1 MSRNKLSDYVV
12 GRVMTLLQPINLT
25 KYKHTRKPTGTPD
38 EFIVVNAFSTGSGI
52 MQKFVLNVNYHKKNL
67 SGGVPDNL
75 KLQSNSQAILDILE
89 EYESADMLIEFETQ
103 EIVSESQFDEHYS
116 SLRFSLTMINNQ

>member
-1 MSRNKLSDYVV
+1 MSRNKLSDYIV
-12 GRVMTLLQPINLT
+12 GRVLTLLSSINVT
-25 KYKHTRKPTGTPD
+25 KYKHTRPASGTPD
-38 EFIVVNAFSTGSGI
+38 QFIVVNAFSTSSGI

-103 EIVSESQFDEHYS
+103 ETVPESQFDEHYS
-116 SLRFSLTMINNQ
+116 NLRFSLKMINNT

>member
-12 GRVMTLLQPINLT
+12 GRVMTLLSSINVT
-25 KYKHTRKPTGTPD
+25 KYKHTRPSSAAPD
-38 EFIVVNAFSTGSGI
+38 QFIVVNAFSTGSGI

-67 SGGVPDNL
+67 AGGVPDNL

-103 EIVSESQFDEHYS
+103 ETVSENDEHYS
-116 SLRFSLTMINNQ
+116 NLRFSLKMINNS

>member
-1 MSRNKLSDYVV
+1 MSQNKLSDYVV
-12 GRVMTLLQPINLT
+12 GRVLTLLSSINLT
-25 KYKHTRKPTGTPD
+25 KYRHSITSSGAPD
-38 EFIVVNAFSTGSGI
+38 QYVVVNAFSTGSGI

-103 EIVSESQFDEHYS
+103 EIIRENDEHYS
-116 SLRFSLTMINNQ
+116 NLRFSLKMINNS

>member
-1 MSRNKLSDYVV
+1 MSLNKLSDYAV
-12 GRVMTLLQPINLT
+12 GRVLTLLSSINMT
-25 KYKHTRKPTGTPD
+25 KYRHSRPSSGTPD
-38 EFIVVNAFSTGSGI
+38 QYIVVNAFSIGSGI

-89 EYESADMLIEFETQ
+89 EYESADMLIDFETQ
-103 EIVSESQFDEHYS
+103 ETIQENDEHYS
-116 SLRFSLTMINNQ
+116 NLRFSLKFINT